1 MDMAQC
7 CGALAKDHTSLRNQV
22 LSRYPSFVQNLLN
35 SPSKEV
41 RLLANIV
48 ARDPH
53 STTCKNM
60 KHLEEL
66 TQLSVWDYSGYRIKQ
81 QLPVR
86 EVPDNQKWRLG
97 FINKLYNMREEK
109 NLCAEDN
116 LKITAWLDSL
126 CNT

>member
-1 MDMAQC
+1 M
-7 CGALAKDHTSLRNQV
+7 
-22 LSRYPSFVQNLLN
+22 
-35 SPSKEV
+35 
-41 RLLANIV
+41 
-48 ARDPH
+48 
-53 STTCKNM
+53 
-60 KHLEEL
+60 EEL
-66 TQLSVWDYSGYRIKQ
+66 TQLSVWDYSGYRINQ

-109 NLCAEDN
+109 NLYAEDN